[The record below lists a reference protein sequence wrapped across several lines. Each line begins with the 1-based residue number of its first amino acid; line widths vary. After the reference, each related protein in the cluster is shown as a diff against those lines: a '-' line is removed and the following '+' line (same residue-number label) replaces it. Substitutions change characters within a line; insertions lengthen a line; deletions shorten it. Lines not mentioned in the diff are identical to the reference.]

1 MQNFENSSNLALLT
15 DFYQLTMMQGYF
27 FLKPHEVAVF
37 DMYYRKNP
45 CGGGYAIFC
54 GMSEVVDYIENLHFS
69 SDDIAYLRSLGSF
82 KDEFLTYLENFK
94 FSGEIYAVDEG
105 EVVFP
110 HEPLIRV
117 KANIIE
123 AQLIETAILNTINF
137 QTLIATKSSRINF
150 SAGEGSVMEF
160 GLRRAQDK
168 SAAIFGAKAAIIG
181 GCVATSNVLA
191 AKIFD
196 IPAIGTHS
204 HAWIGSFPSEIEAFR
219 AYAKIYPDSALLLVD
234 TYDTLNSGVPNAI
247 KVFEELREQGHKPL
261 GIRID
266 SGDLEYLTKQSRK
279 MLDNAGFKDAKITA
293 SNDLDEYAIDQLKL
307 FDAKIDS
314 WGIGTRLI
322 TGGDSSSLGGVYKLS
337 GIEKEGEILP
347 KIKISND
354 PRKIN
359 NPGYKQFFRLYDK
372 DSGMALADL
381 ITLENENI
389 DESAPLE
396 IFHPL
401 YTYKRKKLENFSA
414 KAMLKPVF
422 VHGKFVGEKKS
433 VMQIAEFS
441 RKAKAKF
448 WCEYLR
454 NIHPQTY
461 KVDLSAKLWE
471 TRKSLIDE
479 INANLG
485 KS

>member
-1 MQNFENSSNLALLT
+1 
-15 DFYQLTMMQGYF
+15 
-27 FLKPHEVAVF
+27 
-37 DMYYRKNP
+37 
-45 CGGGYAIFC
+45 
-54 GMSEVVDYIENLHFS
+54 
-69 SDDIAYLRSLGSF
+69 
-82 KDEFLTYLENFK
+82 
-94 FSGEIYAVDEG
+94 
-105 EVVFP
+105 
-110 HEPLIRV
+110 
-117 KANIIE
+117 
-123 AQLIETAILNTINF
+123 
-137 QTLIATKSSRINF
+137 
-150 SAGEGSVMEF
+150 MEF

-247 KVFEELREQGHKPL
+247 KVFEELREQGRKPL

-381 ITLENENI
+381 ITLENESI
-389 DESAPLE
+389 DEGAPLE

-422 VHGKFVGEKKS
+422 VNGKFVGEKKS

>member
-1 MQNFENSSNLALLT
+1 MHNFHSNLALLT

-45 CGGGYAIFC
+45 SGGGYAIFC
-54 GMSEVVDYIENLHFS
+54 GLNEVIDYIQNLHFS
-69 SDDIAYLRSLGSF
+69 KDDIEYLRSLGNF
-82 KDEFLTYLENFK
+82 KEEFLSYLENFK
-94 FSGEIYAVDEG
+94 FSGEIYAFDEG

-110 HEPLIRV
+110 HEPLLRV
-117 KANIIE
+117 KASIIE
-123 AQLIETAILNTINF
+123 AQLIETAILNTLNF
-137 QTLIATKSSRINF
+137 QTLIATKSSRVNS
-150 SAGEGSVMEF
+150 SAKGDLVMEF

-168 SAAIFGAKAAIIG
+168 SAGIFGAKAAIVG

-196 IPAIGTHS
+196 VPAIGTHS
-204 HAWIGSFPSEIEAFR
+204 HAWIGSFDSELEAFR

-247 KVFEELREQGHKPL
+247 KVFEELREAGHKPL

-266 SGDLEYLTKQSRK
+266 SGDLEYLTKQARK

-322 TGGDSSSLGGVYKLS
+322 TGGDNVSLGGVYKLS
-337 GIEKEGEILP
+337 GIEKNGKILP

-359 NPGYKQFFRLYDK
+359 NPGYKQVYRLYDN
-372 DSGMALADL
+372 DTGMALADL
-381 ITLENENI
+381 ICLA
-389 DESAPLE
+389 DEKINDNVQIE

-401 YTYKRKKLENFSA
+401 YTYKRKTLTNFSA

-422 VHGKFVGEKKS
+422 VDGKFVGKKKS
-433 VMQIAEFS
+433 VSEIAKFS
-441 RKAKAKF
+441 KEAKSKF

-461 KVDLSAKLWE
+461 KVDLSQRLWDVRE
-471 TRKSLIDE
+471 SLIDE
-479 INANLG
+479 NNLIS
-485 KS
+485 KEKK